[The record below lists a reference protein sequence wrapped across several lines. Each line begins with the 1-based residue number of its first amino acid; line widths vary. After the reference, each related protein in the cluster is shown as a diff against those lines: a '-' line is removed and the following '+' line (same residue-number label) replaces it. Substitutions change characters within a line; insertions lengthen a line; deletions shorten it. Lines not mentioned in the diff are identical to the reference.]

1 MKKKT
6 VFIVSGALLVAII
19 LCGCLYVGIRSNHIK
34 NEMWD
39 YLKANN
45 YEETEIKS
53 VDVKHSVMNVFLSYN
68 EWTIDVVFEDEQTS
82 VYKYTVKE
90 GSIVQNGVS
99 GTTNKEDLK
108 HLDVDKL
115 IYGNIEQTEKPDVYP
130 TLDIISGEALDEPR
144 ELVENINVKYL
155 GAGQIKKWSISSDL
169 IDDVME
175 WYEDLEYM
183 KVSFEE
189 GESPADGEGQTVYEL
204 QFLDGTTLE
213 YYYCGQESYIRMDG
227 IWYKIKNPNLPPVGE
242 PAF

>member
-6 VFIVSGALLVAII
+6 VFIVYGALLAAII
-19 LCGCLYVGIRSNHIK
+19 LCGCLYIGIRSNHIK

-39 YLKANN
+39 YLKTNN

-82 VYKYTVKE
+82 VYKYTVKD
-90 GSIVQNGVS
+90 GCIVQSGVS
-99 GTTNKEDLK
+99 GITNKEDLK

-115 IYGNIEQTEKPDVYP
+115 IYGDIEQTEKPDVYP
-130 TLDIISGEALDEPR
+130 TLDSISGVALDEPG
-144 ELVENINVKYL
+144 ELGESITVEYFV
-155 GAGQIKKWSISSDL
+155 AGQIKKWSISPDF

-175 WYEDLEYM
+175 WYEELEYM
-183 KVSFEE
+183 KVRFKEE
-189 GESPADGEGQTVYEL
+189 ESPADGEGQTVYEL
-204 QFLDGTTLE
+204 QFLDGTTLD

-227 IWYKIKNPNLPPVGE
+227 IWYKIKNPKLPPVGE

>member
-6 VFIVSGALLVAII
+6 VFIVYGALLAAII
-19 LCGCLYVGIRSNHIK
+19 LCGCLYIGIRSNHIK

-39 YLKANN
+39 YLKTNN

-82 VYKYTVKE
+82 VYKYTVKD
-90 GSIVQNGVS
+90 GCIVQSGVS
-99 GTTNKEDLK
+99 GITNKEDLK

-115 IYGNIEQTEKPDVYP
+115 IYGDIEQTEKPDVYP
-130 TLDIISGEALDEPR
+130 TLDSISGVALDEPG
-144 ELVENINVKYL
+144 ELGESITVEYFV
-155 GAGQIKKWSISSDL
+155 AGQIKKWSISPDF

-175 WYEDLEYM
+175 WYEELEYM
-183 KVSFEE
+183 KVRFKE

-204 QFLDGTTLE
+204 QFLDGTTLDDYLRE
-213 YYYCGQESYIRMDG
+213 KESYIRRDG
-227 IWYKIKNPNLPPVGE
+227 IWYKIKNPKLPPVGE